1 MTEQSTKS
9 LEVKHRRF
17 LPFFLKSFKWSLIFI
32 ALLHLVDVIQR
43 GFEYPFDSLGDF
55 FKKLIITLG
64 FALPMYIIISVFL
77 GLIIGLITWTIT
89 KRYTTAALKNK
100 G

>member
-1 MTEQSTKS
+1 MTEQSTKN

-17 LPFFLKSFKWSLIFI
+17 LPLFLKSFKWSLII
-32 ALLHLVDVIQR
+32 IVLLHFVDVIQR

-64 FALPMYIIISVFL
+64 FALPIYIVISVFL
-77 GLIIGLITWTIT
+77 GLIIGLISWTIT
-89 KRYTTAALKNK
+89 KRHTTSALKNK